1 MNSSPSASPSA
12 SPTPSL
18 PNVSVQ
24 PHTEFP
30 PDEPIL
36 SVSHPFTSSLT
47 STRIVQSHSP
57 HWNTL
62 HRYPDNHIT
71 NTKYTVWSFLPLSLY
86 NQCRL
91 AMNKY
96 FLLIALLQLWPY
108 ITPVNPVTTWVPL
121 AVIFLIS
128 TVKEGVDDYR
138 RMRQDRLANERRVT
152 IMTSVGAVECKSE
165 EVQCGDIVKVME
177 GEEFCADM
185 VLMASSEKSGG
196 CWIETSNVDG
206 ETNLKGRVAL
216 PETQRLTEADS
227 GEEDGLG
234 RLKCTVECAV
244 PNKNIYGFDSTIT
257 LSNSTTLP
265 LSTEQL
271 LLQATTLCNTAF
283 IYGLVVYT
291 GNETKVAQNKNVP
304 RHKQTTLDAQIDT
317 TIVVLFVLQCAFIV
331 VWGITG
337 SVLLY
342 IDEDE
347 PVWYLDLRALAWYDP
362 AVIPLRFLLLAS
374 MMIPISLKVSE
385 HTHIQHAH
393 TSTSPHDHM
402 STPSHQ
408 PAATQSVQSPRL
420 RPLPRRTSSSSMSL
434 LKCSSHPSLIAP
446 VLLSE
451 GDARPHQADV
461 LAVDTVGS
469 GHVGRKARSGSG
481 GAQYGAGGGAGLRA
495 VCDDGQDGHV
505 DRECDDDERDGNAH
519 ATVQRRRGWR
529 CSSRRCRSRW

>member
-1 MNSSPSASPSA
+1 MTSSPSPSPI
-12 SPTPSL
+12 PSL
-18 PNVSVQ
+18 LPDASTQ
-24 PHTEFP
+24 PHRQQQHRHDVT

-36 SVSHPFTSSLT
+36 SASHPFTSPLAT
-47 STRIVQSHSP
+47 TRIVHSHSP
-57 HWNTL
+57 HWNSL
-62 HRYPDNHIT
+62 HHYPNNHIT
-71 NTKYTVWSFLPLSLY
+71 NTKYTLWSFLPLSLY

-128 TVKEGVDDYR
+128 TTKEGVDDYR
-138 RMRQDRLANERRVT
+138 RLRQDRLANERRVS
-152 IMTSVGAVECKSE
+152 IMTSLGLVECKSE
-165 EVQCGDIVKVME
+165 EVQCGDIVKVAE

-185 VLMASSEKSGG
+185 VLLASSERSGG

-216 PETQRLTEADS
+216 PETQRLIEADS
-227 GEEDGLG
+227 GTMGDEEGLG

-257 LSNSTTLP
+257 LSNDSTLP

-271 LLQATTLCNTAF
+271 LLQATTLCNTAY

-291 GNETKVAQNKNVP
+291 GNETKVGQNKNVP
-304 RHKQTTLDAQIDT
+304 RHKYTTLDTQIDT
-317 TIVVLFVLQCAFIV
+317 TIIVLFVVQCLFIV

-342 IDEDE
+342 IDEDK
-347 PVWYLDLRALAWYDP
+347 PVWYLDLRGGALDWYDP

-385 HTHIQHAH
+385 HTHTQHA
-393 TSTSPHDHM
+393 
-402 STPSHQ
+402 
-408 PAATQSVQSPRL
+408 
-420 RPLPRRTSSSSMSL
+420 
-434 LKCSSHPSLIAP
+434 I
-446 VLLSE
+446 
-451 GDARPHQADV
+451 
-461 LAVDTVGS
+461 
-469 GHVGRKARSGSG
+469 
-481 GAQYGAGGGAGLRA
+481 
-495 VCDDGQDGHV
+495 
-505 DRECDDDERDGNAH
+505 
-519 ATVQRRRGWR
+519 
-529 CSSRRCRSRW
+529 CRV